1 MQEGGVCATLYS
13 ADAALQRGEPD
24 VAFELLAQATEVV
37 QLDRRYSVTFLGAS
51 SVRDLAWRQSK
62 GLLVPAQLSAPASA
76 SASAS
81 AAAPVAVS
89 TQPAQATQV
98 ASPTTTPTEPWFALW
113 RRLRTVGVPQHEEQR
128 RQLLQ
133 HTQAHARDIISF
145 SPVLAHVPAI
155 VAWMCDFCN
164 GELGRCAAASSSFNS
179 DYATVLKCT
188 VASITCPLHPL
199 WLHLAHIGK
208 GPLLQLLDFDTEHEL
223 QKWVFAAW
231 CECYAQLDARE
242 RIENSAAITERW
254 NFMQHLSQEQDCN
267 KLLERAIRLNAM
279 LDSCISSEPLVARM
293 GRLQVSAVPLA
304 MAQPVF
310 EAWYEH
316 EIKQMEEM
324 VALEA
329 LSPVKRDSQDP
340 VYACW
345 RQFALPERCRHML
358 TLAPD
363 ADDWIAR
370 AKVAADGILSRDEQL
385 HLKHVLELQFNPE
398 SLVLHGAR
406 GSSMLLAYSDLFQI
420 LVHPIDACASPIV
433 YTTEEL
439 QWIVHARMTP
449 EQERLLHTR
458 ASVASNL
465 QAWSC
470 LCMAPP
476 SLRVDLLQRLRIRQ
490 RAWETYCLVPSMEM
504 ALASASSVTLAPPE
518 LSKQASAPGMVRRR
532 SSRQLVEEAA
542 QAASEAAQQ
551 GDVAGVV
558 REFQEV
564 LTAVV
569 ADMENVPTTEECVRM
584 AYQDDPQR
592 VKELRDMTVKLRN
605 PRLAHVRQYMEALC
619 FALNELYM
627 ASVVQTSGKFTVRS
641 SGVVGFVDT
650 IPEPLVRTSL
660 QVATAGVRA
669 FTHVSECKRA
679 VEITMLASGP
689 VQFEA
694 LAREIAL
701 RVASHDETI
710 LRLNA
715 IYEREL
721 QSSALVKSVRAAIL
735 LFRRTRVDT
744 KMRETAKE
752 DVGDLME
759 ALRDGEL
766 AYDLDALRASETPL
780 IVAQLM
786 ARLLIEKVREAESRR
801 QREKMFRLVGRG
813 AERITRIKTPLG
825 RMDDWVQGMF

>member
-1 MQEGGVCATLYS
+1 MQESGVCATLYS
-13 ADAALQRGEPD
+13 ADAALERSEPE
-24 VAFELLAQATEVV
+24 VAFELLAQSAEPV
-37 QLDRRYSVTFLGAS
+37 QLDRRYSVTFLGATN
-51 SVRDLAWRQSK
+51 VRDLAWRQSK
-62 GLLVPAQLSAPASA
+62 GLQVPAQLPTSTTSVERAS
-76 SASAS
+76 
-81 AAAPVAVS
+81 
-89 TQPAQATQV
+89 
-98 ASPTTTPTEPWFALW
+98 EPWFVLW
-113 RRLRTVGVPQHEEQR
+113 RRLRTVGVPQLDDQR
-128 RQLLQ
+128 QQLLAYVQ
-133 HTQAHARDIISF
+133 TNAHNIISF
-145 SPVLAHVPAI
+145 SPVLANVPAI

-164 GELGRCAAASSSFNS
+164 GELGRCAAAASAAISRQLKH
-179 DYATVLKCT
+179 DYAIVLKCT
-188 VASITCPLHPL
+188 IASITCPLHSL
-199 WLHLAHIGK
+199 WLYLARIGK
-208 GPLLQLLDFDTEHEL
+208 GPLLQLLDFDTELEL

-231 CECYAQLDARE
+231 CECYAQLDAKE
-242 RIENSAAITERW
+242 RIENSDAITERW
-254 NFMQHLSQEQDCN
+254 GFIQHLSQEQDGA
-267 KLLERAIRLNAM
+267 KMLERAIRLNSV
-279 LDSCISSEPLVARM
+279 LDSCISQEPMVARM

-304 MAQPVF
+304 MTQSSF

-316 EIKQMEEM
+316 EVKVLEEM
-324 VALEA
+324 VALETTV
-329 LSPVKRDSQDP
+329 SVKRDSQDHI
-340 VYACW
+340 YNCW

-358 TLAPD
+358 TLTPD
-363 ADDWIAR
+363 TDDWLAR
-370 AKVAADGILSRDEQL
+370 AKVTADGILSRDERH
-385 HLKHVLELQFNPE
+385 HLTRLLELQFNPE

-406 GSSMLLAYSDLFQI
+406 GSSMLLAYADLFQI
-420 LVHPIDACASPIV
+420 LVYPIDERALPIV
-433 YTTEEL
+433 YSAEEL

-449 EQERLLHTR
+449 EQERLFHTR

-465 QAWSC
+465 QTWSS
-470 LCMAPP
+470 LCMAPS
-476 SLRVDLLQRLRIRQ
+476 SLRIDLLQRLRIRQ
-490 RAWETYCLVPSMEM
+490 RAWETFCLVPAIDL
-504 ALASASSVTLAPPE
+504 ALTSASPVTLLQPE
-518 LSKQASAPGMVRRR
+518 SKQVVSSGMVRRR

-592 VKELRDMTVKLRN
+592 VRELRDMTVKLRN
-605 PRLAHVRQYMEALC
+605 SQLAHVRQYMEALC
-619 FALNELYM
+619 FSLNEMYM

-641 SGVVGFVDT
+641 SGMVGFVDT

-735 LFRRTRVDT
+735 LFRKTRVDT

-766 AYDLDALRASETPL
+766 AYDLDALRASETPM

-825 RMDDWVQGMF
+825 RMDDWVQGLF